1 MRLSVLLLALLLAG
15 CEQDEFTDLKAFMAQ
30 TGQDGQHTLDPLP
43 QLQALETFEFRPG
56 EYPDPFNPSRLR
68 PSQGSGDIQ
77 PDMNR
82 QKEFLEGFPLDA
94 LRMVG
99 TLQKDGQLYALIKTP
114 EGAVNRV
121 RKGNYLGQNYG
132 LVVGITDSGVE
143 LREMLQDAAGAWTES
158 KAVLAL
164 QE

>member
-1 MRLSVLLLALLLAG
+1 MRLTVLLLAFLLTG

-30 TGQDGQHTLDPLP
+30 TGQDGQHALEPLP
-43 QLQALETFEFRPG
+43 QIKPMESFEYRPG
-56 EYPDPFNPSRLR
+56 EYPDPFKPSRLR
-68 PSQGSGDIQ
+68 SSQGSGDMQ
-77 PDMNR
+77 PDFNR

-99 TLQKDGQLYALIKTP
+99 TLQKGGRLYGLIKTP

-121 RKGNYLGQNYG
+121 AKGNYLGQNYG